1 MFNLFVKFKIKQG
14 VYADTKLISSKF
26 KIESLIRTV
35 ESLDS
40 ILGMILMFVNVLFN
54 LNLFLNSFLPVY
66 EYFCHYIAKKST
78 GLYTIL
84 LIQVN

>member
-14 VYADTKLISSKF
+14 VYVDAKLISSKF

-40 ILGMILMFVNVLFN
+40 ILGMILMFVSVLFN
-54 LNLFLNSFLPVY
+54 LNLFLNGFLPVY
-66 EYFCHYIAKKST
+66 A
-78 GLYTIL
+78 
-84 LIQVN
+84 